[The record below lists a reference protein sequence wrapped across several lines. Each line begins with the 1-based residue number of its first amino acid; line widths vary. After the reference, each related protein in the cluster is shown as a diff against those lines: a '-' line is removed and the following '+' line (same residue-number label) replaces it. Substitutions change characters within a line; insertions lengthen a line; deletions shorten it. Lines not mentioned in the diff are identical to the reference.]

1 MRKLVL
7 ILLAFFA
14 VVTFIRAFAATESAT
29 VPVMVEFVEA
39 IDG

>member
-14 VVTFIRAFAATESAT
+14 VVIFIRALDVPEIKT
-29 VPVMVEFVEA
+29 VPAAVEFGEVVN
-39 IDG
+39 G